1 MKKIATITFHASYN
15 FGSVLQAYALQEYVK
30 KIIPS
35 SQYEIIN
42 LRTNFQKEKYR
53 TPFEKKNIKSIIKR
67 IILIREKKSIQTKN
81 ILFEKFI
88 NEKLN
93 ITKEFN
99 SLDDLKKANFTYDY
113 YISGSDQIWNLK
125 APDFDWANYLEFVKK
140 GKKISYAASFGPSSQ
155 NWSDGQ
161 KNRVKEN
168 LLKYDN
174 ISVRE
179 QGSFDNVK
187 NLIGK
192 EPSINID
199 PTFLLNKDSWRKII
213 SGEKILKE
221 DYILLYD
228 LKQKKET
235 FEIAGKVSKILS
247 LPVVIINGDIKSH
260 IKRNFKHY
268 YRCGPCEILNL
279 ISNAKLVL
287 STSFHGNVFS
297 IIFEKP
303 FFSINGLEDFRINT
317 LLNKLKLNDRNMTLE
332 NIEQK
337 CNNAYKISYTEANK
351 NVEIEIQKAKEYL
364 LNALDM
370 NGE

>member
-1 MKKIATITFHASYN
+1 MKKIATITFHAAYN
-15 FGSVLQAYALQEYVK
+15 FGSVLQAYALQEYIK
-30 KIIPS
+30 KLIPS

-53 TPFEKKNIKSIIKR
+53 TPFEKKDIKSIIKS
-67 IILIREKKSIQTKN
+67 IILIREKKAIQTKN

-99 SLDDLKKANFTYDY
+99 SLDELNKENFTYDY
-113 YISGSDQIWNLK
+113 YISGSDQLWNLK

-140 GKKISYAASFGPSSQ
+140 GKRIAYAASFGPSSQ
-155 NWSDGQ
+155 SWNEEQ
-161 KNRVKEN
+161 KNRVKKD

-192 EPSINID
+192 EPIINID
-199 PTFLLNKDSWRKII
+199 PTFLLNKDNWIKII
-213 SGEKILKE
+213 SDEKYLKH

-235 FEIAGKVSKILS
+235 FEIARKVSKILS

-268 YRCGPCEILNL
+268 YGCGPCEILNL

-303 FFSINGLEDFRINT
+303 FFAINGLEDFRINT
-317 LLNKLKLNDRNMTLE
+317 LLTKMELIDRNITME
-332 NIEQK
+332 DIEKK
-337 CNNAYKISYTEANK
+337 CNNAYKINYLKANK
-351 NVEIEIQKAKEYL
+351 NIEIEIQKTKEYL
-364 LNALDM
+364 LDALDV